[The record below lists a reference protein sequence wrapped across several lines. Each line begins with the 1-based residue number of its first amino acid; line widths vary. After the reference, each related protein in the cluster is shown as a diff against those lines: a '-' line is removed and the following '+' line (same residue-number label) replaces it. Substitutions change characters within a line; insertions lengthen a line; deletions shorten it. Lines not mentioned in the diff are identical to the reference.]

1 MECGNSGAPEPS
13 SQRKRLANAMQ
24 VSRDVRE
31 RSDATFGGRRAAACH
46 GASVGHGGLLAALPG
61 GQRSLILEVA
71 PMIY

>member
-1 MECGNSGAPEPS
+1 
-13 SQRKRLANAMQ
+13 MQ

-71 PMIY
+71 PVIY